1 MAAGELDESAERL
14 MALASEL
21 LRTRDTVVKQRRML
35 WGMAVALR
43 AERQASAH
51 LIDMVDT
58 LLSELDGG

>member
-1 MAAGELDESAERL
+1 MAVELDPSAERL

-21 LRTRDTVVKQRRML
+21 LATRDVVARQRRML
-35 WGMAVALR
+35 WGMAVALK
-43 AERQASAH
+43 AERQASTH

>member
-1 MAAGELDESAERL
+1 MAAELDPSAERL
-14 MALASEL
+14 MHLSSEL
-21 LRTRDTVVKQRRML
+21 LRTRDVVMRQRRML

-58 LLSELDGG
+58 LLSELDSG